1 VRGRQPQAA
10 GLREHRTELIGL
22 RGLALRAS
30 ARAICRSGKNA
41 CRIAV
46 RERNVAGM
54 AYDVIVIGGGAAGL
68 AGATALL
75 RSRRSVL
82 VVDGGEPRNAPAD
95 GVHNF
100 LTRDGTPP
108 GELLAAGRAEVLGYG
123 GEVVRASVVG
133 VDAGFRVRLDDG
145 RTVTARRLLVAT
157 GLVDE
162 LPDVPGLAQRW
173 GRDVLHCPYCHGW
186 EVRDRAVGVL
196 ATGPMAVH
204 QTLLFRQLT
213 DDVTLFLHTGP
224 ELSEEQWEQLAVLGI
239 AVVDGEVAG
248 LEVGDD
254 RLAGVRLASG
264 RTIAR
269 DVLVVAPR
277 FTARVPPVPGLVAE
291 EVRMGEH
298 VIGSAVPVGPGGA
311 TAVPGV
317 WAAGNVTELQAQV
330 IGSAAAGVAAGA
342 SINADLIAEDA
353 RRAVE
358 ARPTSS
364 ALA

>member
-1 VRGRQPQAA
+1 M
-10 GLREHRTELIGL
+10 TF
-22 RGLALRAS
+22 
-30 ARAICRSGKNA
+30 
-41 CRIAV
+41 
-46 RERNVAGM
+46 
-54 AYDVIVIGGGAAGL
+54 DVIVIGGGAAGL

-108 GELLAAGRAEVLGYG
+108 SDLVALGREEVIGYG
-123 GEVVRASVVG
+123 GEVVRGSVVG
-133 VDAGFRVRLDDG
+133 VEQGFRVRLDDG
-145 RTVTARRLLVAT
+145 RSVTARRLLVAT

-196 ATGPMAVH
+196 VTGPMAVH
-204 QTLLFRQLT
+204 QALLFRQLT

-224 ELSEEQWEQLAVLGI
+224 DLSDEQWEQLDALGI

-248 LEVGDD
+248 LEVVDD
-254 RLAGVRLASG
+254 RLAGVRLVSG
-264 RTIAR
+264 RTVAR
-269 DVLVVAPR
+269 EVLVVAPR
-277 FTARVPPVPGLVAE
+277 FAARVPPIPGLVAE
-291 EVRMGEH
+291 EVRMGEY
-298 VIGSAVPVGPGGA
+298 VIGSEVPVGPGGA

-317 WAAGNVTELQAQV
+317 WAAGNVTDVRAQV
-330 IGSAAAGVAAGA
+330 ISSAGAGVEAGA
-342 SINADLIAEDA
+342 AINADLVAEDA
-353 RRAVE
+353 RLAVE
-358 ARPTSS
+358 ARAGVSQ
-364 ALA
+364 AAGVR

>member
-1 VRGRQPQAA
+1 M
-10 GLREHRTELIGL
+10 
-22 RGLALRAS
+22 S
-30 ARAICRSGKNA
+30 
-41 CRIAV
+41 
-46 RERNVAGM
+46 
-54 AYDVIVIGGGAAGL
+54 YDVIVIGGGAAGL

-82 VVDGGEPRNAPAD
+82 VVDGGEPRNAPAH

-108 GELLAAGRAEVLGYG
+108 AELLAAGREEVIGYG
-123 GEVVRASVVG
+123 GELVRGSVVG
-133 VDAGFRVRLDDG
+133 VEPGFRVHLDDG
-145 RTVTARRLLVAT
+145 RTETARRLLVAT

-186 EVRDRAVGVL
+186 EVRDQAVGVL

-204 QTLLFRQLT
+204 QAMLFRQLT
-213 DDVTLFLHTGP
+213 GDVTLFLHTGP
-224 ELSEEQWEQLAVLGI
+224 DLPAEQWEQLAALDI

-248 LEVGDD
+248 LEVVDD
-254 RLAGVRLASG
+254 RLAGVRLVSG
-264 RTIAR
+264 RTVAR
-269 DVLVVAPR
+269 EVLVVAPR

-291 EVRMGEH
+291 EVRMGDH
-298 VIGSAVPVGPGGA
+298 VVGSAVPVGPGGA

-317 WAAGNVTELQAQV
+317 WAAGNVTDVQAQV
-330 IGSAAAGVAAGA
+330 IGSAAAGLMAGA
-342 SINADLIAEDA
+342 AINMDLIAEEA

-358 ARPTSS
+358 ARGRLSPS
-364 ALA
+364 ASAR

>member
-1 VRGRQPQAA
+1 
-10 GLREHRTELIGL
+10 
-22 RGLALRAS
+22 
-30 ARAICRSGKNA
+30 
-41 CRIAV
+41 
-46 RERNVAGM
+46 M

-82 VVDGGEPRNAPAD
+82 VVDGGEPRNAPAH

-108 GELLAAGRAEVLGYG
+108 SELLAAGREEVIRYG
-123 GEVVRASVVG
+123 GEVVRGRVVG
-133 VDAGFRVRLDDG
+133 VDPGFRVRLDGG
-145 RTVTARRLLVAT
+145 RVETARRLLVAT

-186 EVRDRAVGVL
+186 EVRGQAVGVL
-196 ATGPMAVH
+196 VTGPMAAH
-204 QTLLFRQLT
+204 QALLFRQLT
-213 DDVTLFLHTGP
+213 DDVTLFRHAGP
-224 ELSEEQWEQLAVLGI
+224 DPSDEQWEELAALGI
-239 AVVDGEVAG
+239 EVVDGEVVG
-248 LEVGDD
+248 LEVVDD

-264 RTIAR
+264 RIVPR
-269 DVLVVAPR
+269 EVLVVAPR

-291 EVRMGEH
+291 EVRMGEL

-317 WAAGNVTELQAQV
+317 WAAGNVAEVQAQV
-330 IGSAAAGVAAGA
+330 ISSAAAGLAAGA
-342 SINADLIAEDA
+342 AINADLVAEDA
-353 RRAVE
+353 RRVVSRAAPVG
-358 ARPTSS
+358 
-364 ALA
+364 